1 VEKSRVAALTRRA
14 ESEARAAI
22 VLAGPTPVQAWP
34 RTCGSQWWL
43 DPTSAS
49 TAACGRNGDLHGR
62 CAMRSLETKGTQE
75 GRNLAWAGPAG
86 PARLSARGGS
96 HRAAEAALGEEG

>member
-1 VEKSRVAALTRRA
+1 MEKSRVAALTRRA

-43 DPTSAS
+43 DPTNMS
-49 TAACGRNGDLHGR
+49 AACGAQWGSAR
-62 CAMRSLETKGTQE
+62 ASAVRSLVTEGTQV
-75 GRNLAWAGPAG
+75 GRNLTWAGPAG
-86 PARLSARGGS
+86 PARLNARGGS